1 MAAVLPMRCRRYLE
15 GRGVVF
21 QELDEAGL
29 KALVLPSF
37 GLPQG
42 HFDATAADIL
52 ILLPSG
58 YPDAAPDMFH
68 AIPWLRL
75 AVSGTYPR
83 CADQP
88 VAFAGRN
95 WQRWSRHNGAWRS
108 GADGIWT
115 MIKRVE
121 TALAEAA

>member
-15 GRGVVF
+15 ARGIAF
-21 QELDEAGL
+21 HELDEGGM

-37 GLPQG
+37 GLPPG
-42 HFDATAADIL
+42 HFDAAAADIL
-52 ILLPSG
+52 ILLPPG

-75 AVSGTYPR
+75 SGSGAYPR

-88 VAFAGRN
+88 VVFAGRN
-95 WQRWSRHNGAWRS
+95 WQRWSRHSGEWRP

-115 MIKRVE
+115 MLKRVE
-121 TALAEAA
+121 AALAEAA